1 MQSDIKSYERTL
13 LRKNQYDK
21 DSKDPIERVK
31 GRIEAIC
38 LDNNIY
44 SYEQIEE
51 LNDLLDT
58 IEQNKRQ
65 YINPTAFIFGRY
77 VIVNKNID
85 GKKLNDVFNK
95 YSNILQD
102 NSVEKIDVI
111 RYARFW
117 LFFILDKDVKQTK
130 KTMVEEEPEEK
141 EFIEDVDTDEEYT
154 YEDYEE

>member
-51 LNDLLDT
+51 LIDLLDKV
-58 IEQNKRQ
+58 EQTKRQ

-102 NSVEKIDVI
+102 NSVEKVDVI

-117 LFFILDKDVKQTK
+117 LFSILDKGEAK
-130 KTMVEEEPEEK
+130 KPVVVEEEEPEEK
-141 EFIEDVDTDEEYT
+141 EIVEDVYTDEEYM
-154 YEDYEE
+154 YEDEE

>member
-21 DSKDPIERVK
+21 DSKDSVERVK

-51 LNDLLDT
+51 INDLLDT

-102 NSVEKIDVI
+102 NSVDKVDVI
-111 RYARFW
+111 RYARLWFS
-117 LFFILDKDVKQTK
+117 ILDKDVKKETK
-130 KTMVEEEPEEK
+130 KTMVEEPE
-141 EFIEDVDTDEEYT
+141 FAEDVDTDEEYT
-154 YEDYEE
+154 YEDDE